1 MREKVWG
8 KMMAEHEGVH
18 PGKRKLE
25 RPHCSLQ
32 FPGKRLV
39 RSLLPIDKARGNR
52 LELQQGRFIQESSF
66 MERVVPPWH
75 SLPGDFIPNYPPKKP
90 GCGTWRRSTVVT
102 WWRWLDLMIPKV
114 FFNLDLSM
122 ERGEEREIGK
132 GNGEGTEEVWGD
144 KRGVRVG
151 REMRDKLVGRGMK

>member
-1 MREKVWG
+1 M
-8 KMMAEHEGVH
+8 
-18 PGKRKLE
+18 
-25 RPHCSLQ
+25 
-32 FPGKRLV
+32 
-39 RSLLPIDKARGNR
+39 
-52 LELQQGRFIQESSF
+52 
-66 MERVVPPWH
+66 
-75 SLPGDFIPNYPPKKP
+75 
-90 GCGTWRRSTVVT
+90 
-102 WWRWLDLMIPKV
+102 DLMIPKV